1 MRNGALMPGR
11 RRTDRSSTVRPSTGL
26 PRTGLPRSGQLLDVA
41 AAIAGCAC
49 VLAALAIIW
58 IARLTVTRDV
68 YVSELGAQGE
78 PTAHAFQVALLLI
91 VAGGS
96 LIAFAGR
103 AVRSRLRLLGAWT
116 PAVSLWIASGFFL
129 VASQVTCTS
138 GCPVPYGPSFTW
150 QDLTHIVCAVIAFV
164 AACWAML
171 QTSFAH
177 NNRLLAGFSRASG
190 IAVGVI
196 ASAGGIL
203 SLLNFMTGFGS
214 RLEFVATTL
223 AIAWVAV
230 FGAVMVRT
238 RLALGDGETIDTQ
251 KYSVADAA
259 ALPADDVEQVVR

>member
-138 GCPVPYGPSFTW
+138 GCPVPYGPRFTW

-171 QTSFAH
+171 QTSFAQGH
-177 NNRLLAGFSRASG
+177 KVLARLSLASSILVAVLAGT
-190 IAVGVI
+190 
-196 ASAGGIL
+196 GGLL
-203 SLLNFMTGFGS
+203 SLFRFQQGFGS
-214 RLEFVATTL
+214 RLEFIATTI
-223 AIAWVAV
+223 AIAWLVV
-230 FGAVMVRT
+230 FGVLIAVR
-238 RLALGDGETIDTQ
+238 
-251 KYSVADAA
+251 AA
-259 ALPADDVEQVVR
+259 RGTHAA